1 MKIKSSCPRTG
12 NVAWV
17 RKELLARANRDL
29 AIRIDHDGFI
39 SSSVHLLFQLIR
51 LQQQEQLVMQFSKEL
66 FASTAAKVS
75 MQWRELGTG
84 SFPYTTC
91 TISATAKVVQLL

>member
-1 MKIKSSCPRTG
+1 MPPFQPI
-12 NVAWV
+12 
-17 RKELLARANRDL
+17 
-29 AIRIDHDGFI
+29 
-39 SSSVHLLFQLIR
+39 SVHLLFQPIR
-51 LQQQEQLVMQFSKEL
+51 VQQQQEQLVMQFSKEL

-84 SFPYTTC
+84 SFLYTTC